1 MNQLDHL
8 RIKRGI
14 QVMRN
19 IFNMFYSKKSTP
31 IKKNATILS
40 MELLE
45 DRTVP
50 TVISFTGPTNLNP
63 EGSSNPDQFTQVDSS
78 LYFTANNNNSTR
90 QLFRYDS
97 GTKATQVSLNGS
109 GGTYINPELVIDAG
123 RRLFT
128 EASAPDASGKGLF
141 AVIAPK
147 TTSLVVQG
155 APTTDYKDMVS
166 FGLNAYFLAESSPNT
181 NSLYRTVDHY
191 NSNNVLDSISSTLV
205 TGSTSTAPWNNPQ
218 HLLIDGPNLYM
229 VDQSPNGSLGI
240 FQINLSNDQSL
251 EYASF
256 GVTQI
261 VGYTFTSISDL
272 SIQNGNLFFNGVKSG
287 AIGSSIFTLQQ
298 NAGALSE
305 PTQLTQP
312 ISGSIGSTILPVD
325 VVGPMRFVNGQ
336 VFFAGNAATGGTE
349 LYQTNG
355 TQSGTK
361 LALDINPN
369 GDGLD
374 PINGLTQ
381 SVVVPNGLLL
391 SANGGITTTI
401 GTGSQAQTTY
411 VPVGV
416 EPASIPIA
424 LDGTIGKINF
434 IDINPGA
441 SGSNPTN
448 FSANNYQ
455 GFFAANDPTY
465 GNELFTSQG
474 TKNTTF
480 LLKNFNTTIGGSSN
494 PNNLSVQNGVLYLS
508 ANNGTSGFELY
519 VGNTYQTRTTAAAS
533 TQTPNINSLVNV
545 NGTVFYV
552 VGSDLWAS
560 TGTLSGTYAVTT
572 GSALAN
578 YSPQS
583 LRSFN
588 NSLYFLKSNATNN
601 QQLYASQGTAK
612 STPTAIN
619 LVDGSGNNVVFSS
632 SAKVVDVFNNF
643 LYINDNGNL
652 YQVSSS
658 GVAILK
664 ATNYV
669 ESNGTAN
676 SVAGKSI
683 VNANGTLFFAGKE
696 SQGNYSLYKL
706 GPADASAV
714 KLGSIPANPGTS
726 QPINF
731 SAVEGRVFFTAL
743 DAYTGNS
750 LFSTTGIINSTTG
763 RANID
768 YILSLDASTTI
779 NSFGANVF
787 FGSPTNSAVGN
798 EPWVSNGTLSGT
810 KYLKNINLN
819 LAGAAPSNPSIG
831 GIVSGRT
838 FSLFAAGNQGTG
850 QSGNPVINYE
860 PYIITG
866 YDVPVVTLLK
876 DLNPGNL
883 DSNPADFTPV
893 DNQMFFSAT
902 TTVGGISSKGLFVT
916 QGTANTTSRIFD
928 STGAPTG
935 VDSIVAMEG
944 NVAFRA
950 LGAGSSTL
958 WTSNVDALAS
968 PVQNIV
974 RSSPTNI
981 RVDSPP
987 IRTVTFNVR
996 FNFDIDPSSVDAN
1009 DFIVV
1014 KDSTLGTCT
1023 ISNVAPVVTN
1033 GIVEN
1038 RSYLVTVTLPTKA
1051 GTFGSLTI
1059 NVSPTAQVRA
1069 VAPGNPVVDLSLPF
1083 PTPEKYE
1090 INPQNPKVSSITRY
1104 NPATSTASGP
1114 SVVFLVTFS
1123 QDITPSSIVTLP
1135 PTNPQYQSSIDTANN
1150 NFIAAVT
1157 GNVSLPAQP
1166 ISAVEA
1172 LSGSPR
1178 QFLVQVK
1185 GYSGSGTLQLQVS
1198 KNATFVSTSGLPY
1211 AQGGYT
1217 AGQFYTLDLV
1227 APQINTITRFDPAT
1241 ETTSAPQ
1248 VTFQTS
1254 FSESLDPSSVTTT
1267 SFLPT
1272 GIQGATV
1279 NSVQIVSGTT
1289 IPNSV
1294 VNVTLNVPITNGTL
1308 GLSLSPNATIRD
1320 AAGNLVNTTIQPTID
1335 ETYSVVRQAPT
1346 VNGVTRFNPTSQIAT
1361 GSSVTYLVSFSQAM
1375 NPSTIVP
1382 TAFALQTV
1390 GTSGTVSTI
1399 IPQPGNINFEVTV
1412 SNLGGNG
1419 SLGLVV
1425 LGNSGIQD
1433 ANGNNLNVTFSAGQ
1447 LYTLNDN
1454 TPPTCLSMIQQ
1465 QSTVPNTVLAQ
1476 VTFSEAVTGLLAS
1489 AFTAITSTGQ
1499 SVPVTL
1505 VNPPPS
1511 GAFSQTWSIQAAGLT
1526 GSGSL
1531 TITFTNTG
1539 TVSDQAGNTIV
1550 SPPIGSVISTL
1561 VVPFRIQKAKPIVT
1575 TCGYP
1580 GTPGIV
1586 QVNGTDG
1593 SVRTFTPFKNFL
1605 GGIRATTGDFNGDG
1619 TQDIVVAAGLN
1630 GNGNIRVFDGKN
1642 LKPIKDFFPY
1652 DYYQGGVSVA
1662 TADLNADGFDDI
1674 ISGVTSAYPNTS
1686 ANMPAH
1692 VVAFDAKTGRVLTS
1706 FYAYD
1711 TGFLGGVNVAGG
1723 DVNGDGKG
1731 EIVTTPAFGAPGHV
1745 KVFSISAGGVP
1756 KVIQSYMTTPTT
1768 FGGGVWV
1775 AVGDFDNDGYSDVAT
1790 GLNLGAPFIQVN
1802 SGKNPAQVLD
1812 SIVAFNPQVPSGAR
1826 VGTSINTQ
1834 GVTQLLIMPGYKSSP
1849 LVSIQEF
1856 TPYGFQQVDS
1866 FFANF
1871 ISNNQ
1876 GGIPG

>member
-1 MNQLDHL
+1 
-8 RIKRGI
+8 
-14 QVMRN
+14 MRN
-19 IFNMFYSKKSTP
+19 ILSSFYSKKANINKQKPFTP
-31 IKKNATILS
+31 S
-40 MELLE
+40 MESLE

-63 EGSSNPDQFTQVDSS
+63 EGSSNPDQFTQVDAS
-78 LYFTANNNNSTR
+78 LYFTANNNNTTR
-90 QLFRYDS
+90 VLYRYDT
-97 GTKATQVSLNGS
+97 GTKATQVSLT
-109 GGTYINPELVIDAG
+109 GTKGNYINPELVVDAG
-123 RRLFT
+123 RRLFA

-147 TTSLVVQG
+147 TTSMVVQG
-155 APTTDYKDMVS
+155 APATDYKDLVS
-166 FGLNAYFLAESSPNT
+166 FGLNAYFLAVNSTNT

-191 NSNNVLDSISSTLV
+191 NSNNVLDSISSSLV
-205 TGSTSTAPWNNPQ
+205 TGPTSTAPWNNPQ
-218 HLLIDGPNLYM
+218 QLLIDGSMLYM
-229 VDQSPNGSLGI
+229 VDKGPDNSLGI
-240 FQINLSNDQSL
+240 FQIALSNDQSAD
-251 EYASF
+251 YATF
-256 GVTQI
+256 GITQVVPYNFSTI
-261 VGYTFTSISDL
+261 ADLKIENGTIFFSGKTTGATGNSIYTL
-272 SIQNGNLFFNGVKSG
+272 PQNSP
-287 AIGSSIFTLQQ
+287 
-298 NAGALSE
+298 ALSN

-312 ISGSIGSTILPVD
+312 VAGAVGSTPLPVD
-325 VVGPMRFVNGQ
+325 IVGPMRFVNGQ
-336 VFFAGNAATGGTE
+336 VFFAGAGATGGTE

-355 TQSGTK
+355 SVAGTK

-374 PINGLTQ
+374 PTYGLTQ

-391 SANGGITTTI
+391 SANGGITTTT
-401 GTGSQAQTTY
+401 GTGSQTQTTY
-411 VPVGV
+411 TPVGV
-416 EPASIPIA
+416 EPASIPVA
-424 LDGTIGKINF
+424 LDGTVGKITF
-434 IDINPGA
+434 VDINPGA
-441 SGSNPTN
+441 AGSNPTN
-448 FSANNYQ
+448 FTANHYQ

-474 TKNTTF
+474 TPSTTF
-480 LLKNFNTTIGGSSN
+480 LLKNFNTTTGGSSN
-494 PNNLSVQNGVLYLS
+494 PTNLSVQNGVLYLS
-508 ANNGTSGFELY
+508 ANNGTTGYELY
-519 VGNTYQTRTTAAAS
+519 VGNTFQTRTTS
-533 TQTPNINSLVNV
+533 SVSSQTPNISSLVNV
-545 NGTVFYV
+545 NGTMFYV

-560 TGTLSGTYAVTT
+560 TGTLAGTYAVTT

-583 LRSFN
+583 LRAFN

-601 QQLYASQGTAK
+601 QQLFTSQGTAK

-619 LVDGSGNNVVFSS
+619 LVDGLGQSVVFSS

-643 LYINDNGNL
+643 LYINDNGKL
-652 YQVSSS
+652 YQVSST
-658 GVAILK
+658 GVALLK
-664 ATNYV
+664 ASNYV
-669 ESNGTAN
+669 ESNGTSN

-714 KLGSIPANPGTS
+714 KLGTIPANPGTS

-731 SAVEGRVFFTAL
+731 SSVEGRVFFTAL

-750 LFSTTGIINSTTG
+750 LFTTTGIINTTTG

-768 YILSLDASTTI
+768 YVLSLDASTTI
-779 NSFGANVF
+779 NSFGSNVF
-787 FGSPTNSAVGN
+787 FGSPTNTTVGN
-798 EPWVSNGTLSGT
+798 EPWVSNGTLAGT
-810 KYLKNINLN
+810 KFIKNINLN
-819 LAGAAPSNPSIG
+819 LAGSAPSNPSLG
-831 GIVSGRT
+831 GIVSGKT
-838 FSLFAAGNQGTG
+838 FALFSAGNQGTG
-850 QSGNPVINYE
+850 QSGSPVINFE

-866 YDVPVVTLLK
+866 YDVPTVTLLK
-876 DLNPGNL
+876 DLNPGNT
-883 DSNPADFTPV
+883 DSLPSDFTPV

-902 TTVGGISSKGLFVT
+902 TIVGGNSSRGIFVT
-916 QGTANTTSRIFD
+916 QGTANTTTRIID

-935 VDSIVAMEG
+935 VDSIVGMEG

-958 WTSNVDALAS
+958 WTSNVDALAT

-987 IRTVTFNVR
+987 IKTVTFNVR
-996 FNFDIDPSSVDAN
+996 FNFDIDPSSVDIT
-1009 DFIVV
+1009 DFVVV

-1023 ISNVAPVVTN
+1023 VTNVAPVVTN
-1033 GIVEN
+1033 GIVDN

-1069 VAPGNPVVDLSLPF
+1069 VAPGNPIVDLTLPF

-1090 INPQNPKVSSITRY
+1090 VNPQNPKVASINRY
-1104 NPATSTASGP
+1104 NPTTTSASGP
-1114 SVVFLVTFS
+1114 AVVFLVTFT

-1135 PTNPQYQSSIDTANN
+1135 PGNPQYQASIDAANN

-1157 GNVSLPAQP
+1157 GNVTLPAQP

-1172 LSGSPR
+1172 VTGSPR

-1211 AQGGYT
+1211 TQGGFT
-1217 AGQFYTLDLV
+1217 TGQFYTIDLV
-1227 APQINTITRFDPAT
+1227 APEITTITRFNPST
-1241 ETTSAPQ
+1241 ETTSASQ
-1248 VTFQTS
+1248 VTFQTT
-1254 FSESLDPSSVTTT
+1254 FNESLDPFSVTTAG
-1267 SFLPT
+1267 FLAT
-1272 GIQGATV
+1272 GMQGATV
-1279 NSVQIVSGTT
+1279 NSVQIVAGTD

-1294 VNVTLNVPITNGTL
+1294 VNVTVNVPISNGTL
-1308 GLSLSPNATIRD
+1308 GLSLAPNSTIRD
-1320 AAGNLVNTTIQPTID
+1320 AAGNLVNTSVLPTID
-1335 ETYSVVRQAPT
+1335 ETYDIVRQSPT
-1346 VNGVTRFNPTSQIAT
+1346 VTSVTRFDPATQIANGT
-1361 GSSVTYLVSFSQAM
+1361 SVTFLVSFSQAM
-1375 NPSTIVP
+1375 NPSTVVSS
-1382 TAFALQTV
+1382 AFALQTV

-1399 IPQPGNINFEVTV
+1399 IPQSGNTGFLVTV
-1412 SNLGGNG
+1412 NNLGGNG
-1419 SLGLVV
+1419 SLGLDV

-1433 ANGNNLNVTFSAGQ
+1433 ANGNTLNVGFSTGE

-1454 TPPTCLSMIQQ
+1454 TPPTVLSMLQQ

-1476 VTFSEAVTGLLAS
+1476 ITFSEAVTGLLAS
-1489 AFTAITSTGQ
+1489 AFTAVTSTGQ

-1511 GAFSQTWSIQAAGLT
+1511 GAFSQLWSIQAAGLT
-1526 GSGSL
+1526 GAGQL

-1539 TVSDQAGNTIV
+1539 TVSDRAGNTIAT
-1550 SPPIGSVISTL
+1550 PPVGEVISTL
-1561 VVPFRIQKAKPIVT
+1561 VVPFTVQKAKPIVT
-1575 TCGYP
+1575 AAGFP
-1580 GTPGIV
+1580 GTPAVV

-1593 SVRTFTPFKNFL
+1593 SVRTFTPFRNFL
-1605 GGIRATTGDFNGDG
+1605 GGVRATTGDFNGDG

-1630 GNGNIRVFDGKN
+1630 GNGNIRVFDGKT

-1662 TADLNADGFDDI
+1662 TADLNGDGYDDI
-1674 ISGVTSAYPNTS
+1674 ISGVTSAYPNSS
-1686 ANMPAH
+1686 ANMPSH

-1756 KVIQSYMTTPTT
+1756 KVIQSYMSTPTN

-1775 AVGDFDNDGYSDVAT
+1775 AVGDFNNDGYADVAT
-1790 GLNLGAPFIQVN
+1790 GLNLGSPFIQVN
-1802 SGKNPAQVLD
+1802 SGKNPAQILD

-1826 VGTSINTQ
+1826 VGTSINAQ
-1834 GVTQLLIMPGYKSSP
+1834 GVTQLLIMPGYRSAP
-1849 LVSIQEF
+1849 LVSVQQY
-1856 TPYGFQQVDS
+1856 TPFGFQQVDS

-1871 ISNNQ
+1871 NSNNQ